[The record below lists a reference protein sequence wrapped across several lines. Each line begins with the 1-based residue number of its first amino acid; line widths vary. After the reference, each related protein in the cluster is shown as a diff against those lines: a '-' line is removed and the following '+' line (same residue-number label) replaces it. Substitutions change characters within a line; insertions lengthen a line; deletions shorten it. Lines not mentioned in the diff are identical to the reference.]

1 MQRLVALDHRLSLR
15 LAIPSEARLLHAI
28 ALVLAHT
35 GDSPLWLLAAAIT
48 LIWGNAAW
56 QGFGGRILVGILATG
71 AATTILKWVF
81 RRRRPPGESR
91 GFYSRFDRHAFP
103 SGHAGR
109 CACVALLL
117 SPLLPT
123 WGWVPTALWV
133 GLVGLTRVALQVHF
147 ISDVLGGW
155 LAGVMVG
162 AALQVALFSP
172 A

>member
-1 MQRLVALDHRLSLR
+1 LQRLVALDHRLSLR

-35 GDSPLWLLAAAIT
+35 GDSPLWLLATAIT

-81 RRRRPPGESR
+81 RRRRPPGESK

-103 SGHAGR
+103 SGHSGR